1 MRQQRRFLMC
11 AAGNRR
17 SIPAPFGSPGGHRPS
32 IPAPFGSPA
41 RHRHSIDAHDRM
53 PAAWRR
59 SAAWL
64 GLAILIAQLAA
75 AQMLYNPND
84 ERFKSLYLEKTQSDY
99 RMQKQDFQRQKLL
112 HDKGLISERDYSQS
126 EASFKAAQITYQQ
139 AILSLAFEQPHITI
153 DNGIK
158 YQGKDG
164 KKRVRLTLRNTTGG
178 LIEGRKI
185 ELEDFEG
192 IRTDRIANVYVS
204 LLNDAKAI
212 VSKPYEA
219 KIESMPFNKPIAV
232 DFFLLQDLDNVTVK
246 CVYGDKTDEKKIFL
260 QKDESAN
267 RVLISS
273 EQFSQEADLG
283 ARANYNLTLE
293 LFSSSDNVY
302 KLDVFNLPRQI
313 ACDFL
318 EDPTNARLS
327 QVKFSQDINS
337 RKIALAV
344 YLPDRYDSTSFM
356 IDAPITFFAAAI
368 PRSDAEQVADKEKG
382 YTAAELDRMNISY
395 IRLELVP
402 RGVGRI
408 QVRAANFYQELRPNE
423 RVQMNLTV
431 YNDGT
436 RRLDNIKVQA
446 ESPLNWTSTIL
457 PDLVPSLLPGKEE
470 TIAVT
475 IIPPSDVSVGDY
487 ETTIKTEAF
496 ASNRKVDSE
505 DKKIRIHISSSA
517 NILGT
522 ASLILL
528 LVGILVGVVVFG
540 VRLSRR

>member
-368 PRSDAEQVADKEKG
+368 PRSEAEKVADKEKR

-475 IIPPSDVSVGDY
+475 IVPPSDVSVGDY

>member
-1 MRQQRRFLMC
+1 MTSGNGGIMRKMK
-11 AAGNRR
+11 
-17 SIPAPFGSPGGHRPS
+17 
-32 IPAPFGSPA
+32 
-41 RHRHSIDAHDRM
+41 
-53 PAAWRR
+53 
-59 SAAWL
+59 
-64 GLAILIAQLAA
+64 GLFIMLVLCTHLLA

-84 ERFKSLYLEKTQSDY
+84 ERFKSLYLEKTLSDY
-99 RMQKQDFQRQKLL
+99 KMQKADFQRQKLL
-112 HDKGLISERDYSQS
+112 HDKKLISERDFSQS
-126 EASFKAAQITYQQ
+126 EAAFRSAQITYQQ
-139 AILSLAFEQPHITI
+139 AILSLAYEQPHITI

-158 YQGKDG
+158 YQAKDG
-164 KKRVRLTLRNTTGG
+164 KKHVRLTLRNTTGG
-178 LIEGRKI
+178 LVEGQKI
-185 ELEDFEG
+185 ELEDLEG

-204 LLNDAKAI
+204 LLNDTKAI
-212 VSKPYEA
+212 ISKPYEA
-219 KIESMPFNKPIAV
+219 KIESMPFNRPITV

-246 CVYGDKTDEKKIFL
+246 CVYGDKVDEKKIFL

-283 ARANYNLTLE
+283 ARAMYNLTLE

-302 KLDVFNLPRQI
+302 KLDVFDLPRQI
-313 ACDFL
+313 SCDFL
-318 EDPTNARLS
+318 EDQTNARLS
-327 QVKFSQDINS
+327 QVKFSQDVNS

-368 PRSDAEQVADKEKG
+368 PRAEAEAVSDKEKM
-382 YTAAELDRMNISY
+382 YSAADLDKMNISY
-395 IRLELVP
+395 LKLELVP

-408 QVRAANFYQELRPNE
+408 LIKASNFYQELRPGE

-446 ESPLNWTSTIL
+446 ESPFNWTATIV
-457 PDLVPSLLPGKEE
+457 PDLVATLLPGKEE
-470 TIAVT
+470 TIGVT
-475 IIPPSDVSVGDY
+475 ITPPPDVSVGDY

-505 DKKIRIHISSSA
+505 DKKIRIHVTSSA
-517 NILGT
+517 NIVGT
-522 ASLILL
+522 AALILL

>member
-17 SIPAPFGSPGGHRPS
+17 SIPTPFGSPGGHRLS
-32 IPAPFGSPA
+32 IPVPLGTPAEYRHPIHAPRWSPA
-41 RHRHSIDAHDRM
+41 PWRGR
-53 PAAWRR
+53 AAC
-59 SAAWL
+59 L
-64 GLAILIAQLAA
+64 GLALLIAQLVA

>member
-1 MRQQRRFLMC
+1 MC

-17 SIPAPFGSPGGHRPS
+17 SIPTPFGSPGGHRLS
-32 IPAPFGSPA
+32 IPVPLGTPAEYRHPIHAPRWSPA
-41 RHRHSIDAHDRM
+41 PWRGR
-53 PAAWRR
+53 AAC
-59 SAAWL
+59 L
-64 GLAILIAQLAA
+64 GLALLIAQLVA

-475 IIPPSDVSVGDY
+475 IVPPSDVSVGDY

>member
-1 MRQQRRFLMC
+1 MRR
-11 AAGNRR
+11 
-17 SIPAPFGSPGGHRPS
+17 IAP
-32 IPAPFGSPA
+32 I
-41 RHRHSIDAHDRM
+41 
-53 PAAWRR
+53 
-59 SAAWL
+59 
-64 GLAILIAQLAA
+64 AA
-75 AQMLYNPND
+75 ALIFCTYAAATQMLYNPND
-84 ERFKSLYLEKTQSDY
+84 ERFKSLYLEKTLSDY
-99 RMQKQDFQRQKLL
+99 RMQKADFQRQKLL
-112 HDKGLISERDYSQS
+112 HDKGLISERDFSQS
-126 EASFKAAQITYQQ
+126 EASFKSAQITYQQ
-139 AILSLAFEQPHITI
+139 AILSLAFEQPHISI
-153 DNGIK
+153 DNGVK
-158 YQGKDG
+158 YQSRDG

-178 LIEGRKI
+178 QVEGKKI
-185 ELEDFEG
+185 ELEDLQG

-204 LLNDAKAI
+204 LLNDARAI

-219 KIESMPFNKPIAV
+219 KIESMPVNRQVTI
-232 DFFLLQDLDNVTVK
+232 DFFLLQDLDNVTVR

-260 QKDESAN
+260 QKDETAN

-283 ARANYNLTLE
+283 TRATYSLTLE
-293 LFSSSDNVY
+293 LFSSTDNVY
-302 KLDVFNLPRQI
+302 KLDVLNLPRQI
-313 ACDFL
+313 AWDFL
-318 EDPTNARLS
+318 EDQTSARLS
-327 QVKFSQDINS
+327 QVKFSQDVNT
-337 RKIALAV
+337 RKMALAV

-368 PRSDAEQVADKEKG
+368 PRGAAETVADKERR
-382 YTAAELDRMNISY
+382 YTAADLEKLNVSF

-408 QVRAANFYQELRPNE
+408 QVRAANFYQELKPGE

-431 YNDGT
+431 ANDGT

-446 ESPLNWTSTIL
+446 EAPLNWTSTIA
-457 PDLVPSLLPGKEE
+457 PDLVASLLPGKEE
-470 TIAVT
+470 IVSVT
-475 IIPPSDVSVGDY
+475 LIPPPDVSVGDY

-496 ASNRKVDSE
+496 ASNRKVESD

-522 ASLILL
+522 AALILL

>member
-17 SIPAPFGSPGGHRPS
+17 SIPAPFGSPGGHRLS
-32 IPAPFGSPA
+32 IPVPLGTPAEYRHPIHAPRWSPA
-41 RHRHSIDAHDRM
+41 PWRGR
-53 PAAWRR
+53 AAC
-59 SAAWL
+59 L
-64 GLAILIAQLAA
+64 GLALLIAQLVA

-475 IIPPSDVSVGDY
+475 IVPPSDVSVGDY

>member
-1 MRQQRRFLMC
+1 
-11 AAGNRR
+11 
-17 SIPAPFGSPGGHRPS
+17 
-32 IPAPFGSPA
+32 
-41 RHRHSIDAHDRM
+41 
-53 PAAWRR
+53 
-59 SAAWL
+59 
-64 GLAILIAQLAA
+64 
-75 AQMLYNPND
+75 
-84 ERFKSLYLEKTQSDY
+84 
-99 RMQKQDFQRQKLL
+99 
-112 HDKGLISERDYSQS
+112 
-126 EASFKAAQITYQQ
+126 
-139 AILSLAFEQPHITI
+139 
-153 DNGIK
+153 
-158 YQGKDG
+158 
-164 KKRVRLTLRNTTGG
+164 
-178 LIEGRKI
+178 
-185 ELEDFEG
+185 
-192 IRTDRIANVYVS
+192 
-204 LLNDAKAI
+204 
-212 VSKPYEA
+212 
-219 KIESMPFNKPIAV
+219 
-232 DFFLLQDLDNVTVK
+232 
-246 CVYGDKTDEKKIFL
+246 
-260 QKDESAN
+260 
-267 RVLISS
+267 
-273 EQFSQEADLG
+273 
-283 ARANYNLTLE
+283 
-293 LFSSSDNVY
+293 VY
-302 KLDVFNLPRQI
+302 KLDVFNLLRQI
-313 ACDFL
+313 SCDFL

-368 PRSDAEQVADKEKG
+368 PRTEAEKVADKEKK

-446 ESPLNWTSTIL
+446 ESPLNWNSAII

-475 IIPPSDVSVGDY
+475 IIPPPDVSVGDY

-517 NILGT
+517 NMLGT
-522 ASLILL
+522 AALILL